1 MTTEPRGPIR
11 DSEVGLLASIAGTLR
26 DDYMKSAEA
35 DPWSDSPFKWIKTR
49 PSRQVGKI
57 GEQLVAGWCA
67 AKGFDVT
74 KSGDSE
80 ADRVIAGKRVEIKFS
95 TLWKSG
101 VFKFQQLRDQ
111 NYEYAICLGISP
123 FDAQCWA
130 ISKETLLRHVIG
142 VTPRTKVRQGVTRS
156 GCLSEPLHPLVGL
169 TSAVAASPMSMASS
183 AIGSRYPTTFP
194 GFMIPC
200 GSSAAFTARIAARP
214 AAPNSSRR

>member
-1 MTTEPRGPIR
+1 MTMTQWEKIR
-11 DSEVGLLASIAGTLR
+11 DPEVNLLASIAGTLH
-26 DDYMKSAEA
+26 DDYVKNSEA

-130 ISKETLLRHVIG
+130 ISKEILLRHVIR
-142 VTPRTKVRQGVTRS
+142 VTPQHRGAEGSDTFW
-156 GCLSEPLHPLVGL
+156 LSFQ
-169 TSAVAASPMSMASS
+169 A
-183 AIGSRYPTTFP
+183 TTP
-194 GFMIPC
+194 PRWLEQC
-200 GSSAAFTARIAARP
+200 GGHLADVHDIISTW
-214 AAPNSSRR
+214 

>member
-1 MTTEPRGPIR
+1 MTTGPRGRIR
-11 DSEVGLLASIAGTLR
+11 DPEVGLLAAIAGTLR
-26 DDYMKSAEA
+26 DDYVKSAEA

-74 KSGDSE
+74 RSGDSE

-111 NYEYAICLGISP
+111 DYEYAICLGVSP

-130 ISKETLLRHVIG
+130 ISKEILLQHVIG
-142 VTPRTKVRQGVTRS
+142 VTPQHTGAAGSDTFW
-156 GCLSEPLHPLVGL
+156 LSFR
-169 TSAVAASPMSMASS
+169 A
-183 AIGSRYPTTFP
+183 
-194 GFMIPC
+194 
-200 GSSAAFTARIAARP
+200 
-214 AAPNSSRR
+214 AAPPGWLDQCGGRLADVHGIISTW